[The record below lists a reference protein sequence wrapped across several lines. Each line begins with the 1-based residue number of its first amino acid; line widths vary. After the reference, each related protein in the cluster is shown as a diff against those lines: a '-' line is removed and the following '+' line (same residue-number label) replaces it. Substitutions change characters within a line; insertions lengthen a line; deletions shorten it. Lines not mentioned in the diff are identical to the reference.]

1 MKISLNT
8 KSFLNGC
15 YKIGTFRRTMRRKW
29 TNLTHAHLAI
39 FIQNI
44 HVQSYTPTYNSR
56 LTLFPGQEL
65 VSYCLLITSSCFL
78 ARKEINYD
86 NLLKKHSLVEP
97 IKEPFKVQKKEQ
109 RVTRPS
115 ISEPKRGFPNNYALF
130 LCNTSDIS
138 HPNSDAFGTRML
150 SEDVLNGYNE
160 VITTLR
166 LFNKMFHVY
175 QECLVQTHTRVLQPR
190 SSSLAYNC

>member
-1 MKISLNT
+1 M
-8 KSFLNGC
+8 
-15 YKIGTFRRTMRRKW
+15 
-29 TNLTHAHLAI
+29 
-39 FIQNI
+39 
-44 HVQSYTPTYNSR
+44 
-56 LTLFPGQEL
+56 
-65 VSYCLLITSSCFL
+65 
-78 ARKEINYD
+78 
-86 NLLKKHSLVEP
+86 EP

-109 RVTRPS
+109 RVTWPS

-175 QECLVQTHTRVLQPR
+175 QECLV
-190 SSSLAYNC
+190 